1 MLQIVL
7 CNEVIR
13 SFKRHLTSAQ
23 WLQDAVSRAASGP
36 TLTDLTDSEECS
48 ISFFIML
55 MAAPPRL
62 AAVITLSPRYLSIF
76 TSPLFTFFLVF
87 FDGLLG

>member
-1 MLQIVL
+1 MLQVVL

-13 SFKRHLTSAQ
+13 SFKRHLPSSQ
-23 WLQDAVSRAASGP
+23 WLQDAVSRAASDP

-48 ISFFIML
+48 ISFFIMP
-55 MAAPPRL
+55 M

-76 TSPLFTFFLVF
+76 TSPPFHLFPR
-87 FDGLLG
+87 LL